1 MSEYMNESINTS
13 PTRAFGVG
21 GAINPHAAVKL
32 NADGQLVAAVAG
44 DAAIGIALG
53 MTEVGQSEGTAT
65 VQIAGVGYWVAGA
78 AVAAG
83 DLLAS
88 DANGKAVKAAEGK
101 FIVAQAME
109 AAGAIGELVPAQI
122 IKAGYA
128 PAAG

>member
-1 MSEYMNESINTS
+1 MSERMNESINLS
-13 PTRAFGVG
+13 PTRAYAVG
-21 GAINPHAAVKL
+21 GAINPHTAVKL

-53 MTEVGQSEGTAT
+53 MTEAGQDSGVAHA
-65 VQIAGVGYWVAGA
+65 QIAGVGYWEAGA

-88 DANGKAVKAAEGK
+88 DANGCAVKAAEGK

-109 AAGAIGELVPAQI
+109 AGAVGELVPAQI

-128 PAAG
+128 PAAA